1 MKGIMKKNLILVL
14 IIFIFNFNSF
24 AGVELVGTTSSNFIK
39 IPPFA
44 RAVGMGE
51 AFAAISDGTYG
62 LYYNPAGIS
71 SVLGFEVQLTHI
83 SWFQGIN
90 YEFFSIV
97 TPPPF
102 FEIGKL
108 GIAFAWFQ
116 VDEMDKTSELPS
128 YEPSDLETTDFD
140 LYKLYKF
147 SPYDYSIIL
156 GYGAEIQENLTAGI
170 SLKYTSENIDKTSGS
185 NITADAGFIYKMDL
199 NQHLL
204 RLGLTLSNLGPEL
217 KMDKIGFEPPK
228 ILKIG
233 ISDQFNLFS
242 NKLLLA
248 SQIIL
253 QVDYDSLYSFGLEYW
268 IQNLIALR
276 AGYKLGAFNHPT
288 FGAGVRYNN
297 IQFDYAFVKYDELG
311 DTHRFSALYS
321 WGTPPI
327 KLKVNPYVFSPNN
340 DSFLDN
346 TSFFPLLKA
355 KEKVIS
361 MKINIFDTNGKNI
374 LAKIPVTQTSAKEI
388 KWNGVVSG
396 IVLPDGVYQASLE
409 TTYET
414 GVSES
419 EKIPVEIDNT
429 PPEMSITAEPKLLK
443 PGKKESLIIP
453 ATFTFYANDKNK
465 VSKWQFVIWDNN
477 KKVFYSTGGNGEP
490 PLSLI
495 WDGKGNSGEYVETG
509 QIYYY
514 SLITTDSVGNK
525 AQTPPQSQ
533 VVLLKEIK
541 LTYSSDAL
549 FDLGLADVKISAY
562 SILKEMKKTINK
574 YPDSEIVVAGH
585 TDNLQPAGIRY
596 KDNFELSKA
605 RADAVKFFMVNLLNI
620 NEKRIKTEGYAD
632 TKPIASNDTE
642 EGRAKNRRVEII
654 IKSTIYK

>member
-1 MKGIMKKNLILVL
+1 MKK
-14 IIFIFNFNSF
+14 IIITITFMTIYLNIFS
-24 AGVELVGTTSSNFIK
+24 GVELVGTTSSNFIK

-51 AFAAISDGTYG
+51 AFTAISDGTYG

-71 SVLGFEVQLTHI
+71 SVLGFEVQLTHL

-90 YEFFSIV
+90 YEFFSII
-97 TPPPF
+97 TPMPF
-102 FEIGKL
+102 IEIGKL

-128 YEPSDLETTDFD
+128 YDPGDLATTDFN

-147 SPYDYSIIL
+147 SPYDYSVIL
-156 GYGAEIQENLTAGI
+156 GYGLEIQENLTGGVSI
-170 SLKYTSENIDKTSGS
+170 KYTAENIDKATGS
-185 NITADAGFIYKMDL
+185 NITADAGFIYRIDL
-199 NQHLL
+199 NDHLL
-204 RLGLTLSNLGPEL
+204 RLGLNLSNLGPEL

-248 SQIIL
+248 SQIVL
-253 QVDYDSLYSFGLEYW
+253 QVDYDNLYNFGLEYW
-268 IQNLIALR
+268 IQNIIALR

-288 FGAGVRYNN
+288 FGAGLRYNN
-297 IQFDYAFVKYDELG
+297 IEFNYAFVKYDELG
-311 DTHRFSALYS
+311 DTHRMSALYS
-321 WGTPPI
+321 WGTPPV
-327 KLKVNPYVFSPNN
+327 KLKVNPPVFSPNN
-340 DSFLDN
+340 DLFLDS
-346 TSFFPLLKA
+346 TSFIPVIKS
-355 KEKVIS
+355 KEKINS
-361 MKINIFDTNGKNI
+361 MKLNIFDTEGKNL
-374 LAKIPVTQTSAKEI
+374 LAKLNATGSAKEI
-388 KWNGVVSG
+388 KWDGTSDG
-396 IVLPDGVYQASLE
+396 LILPDGVYQASLE
-409 TTYET
+409 TIYET
-414 GVSES
+414 GISES
-419 EKIPVEIDNT
+419 NKITIEIDNT
-429 PPEMSITAEPKLLK
+429 PPEMRIDAEPKLLK
-443 PGKKESLIIP
+443 PGQKEALIIP
-453 ATFTFYANDKNK
+453 ATFTFYAADRNQ
-465 VSKWQFVIWDNN
+465 VAKWQFVIWDAN
-477 KKVFYSTGGNGEP
+477 KKIYYSTGGNGEP

-495 WDGKGNSGEYVETG
+495 WDGKSNAGEYIETG

-525 AQTPPQSQ
+525 AQTKPQSQ

-574 YPDSEIVVAGH
+574 HPDSEIVIAGH
-585 TDNLQPAGIRY
+585 TDNLQPMGIKY

-632 TKPIASNDTE
+632 TKPIASNDTP

>member
-1 MKGIMKKNLILVL
+1 MKKINIAFVL
-14 IIFIFNFNSF
+14 LMFYFNSF

-62 LYYNPAGIS
+62 LYYNPAGLS

-97 TPPPF
+97 TPMPF
-102 FEIGKL
+102 IEIGKL
-108 GIAFAWFQ
+108 GLAFAWFQ
-116 VDEMDKTSELPS
+116 IDEMDKTSELPS
-128 YEPSDLETTDFD
+128 YDHSDLATTDFD
-140 LYKLYKF
+140 LYKIYKF
-147 SPYDYSIIL
+147 SPYNYSVIL
-156 GYGAEIQENLTAGI
+156 GYGLEIQENLTGGI
-170 SLKYTSENIDKTSGS
+170 SIKYTAENIDKSTGA
-185 NITADAGFIYKMDL
+185 NITADTGFIYKLELKD
-199 NQHLL
+199 HLL
-204 RLGLTLSNLGPEL
+204 RLGLNLSNLGPEL

-248 SQIIL
+248 SQIIM
-253 QVDYDSLYSFGLEYW
+253 QVDYDNLYSFGLEYW
-268 IQNLIALR
+268 IQNLVALR

-288 FGAGVRYNN
+288 FGAGIRYNN
-297 IQFDYAFVKYDELG
+297 IEFDYAFVKYDELG

-321 WGTPPI
+321 WGTPPV
-327 KLKVNPYVFSPNN
+327 KLKVNPPVFSPNN
-340 DSFLDN
+340 DLFLDN
-346 TSFFPLLKA
+346 TSFIPVIKS
-355 KEKVIS
+355 KEKINS
-361 MKINIFDTNGKNI
+361 MKINIFDAEGKNI
-374 LAKIPVTQTSAKEI
+374 LAKLTVASGSAREI
-388 KWNGVVSG
+388 KWDGVSDG
-396 IVLPDGVYQASLE
+396 LVLPDNVYLASLE
-409 TTYET
+409 TSYET
-414 GVSES
+414 GISES
-419 EKIPVEIDNT
+419 NKISVEIDNT
-429 PPEMSITAEPKLLK
+429 PPEMRIDAEPKLLK
-443 PGKKESLIIP
+443 PGQKEALLIP
-453 ATFTFYANDKNK
+453 ATFTLYAADRNK
-465 VSKWQFVIWDNN
+465 VAKWQFVIWDSN

-495 WDGKGNSGEYVETG
+495 WDGKGNTGEYVETG

-514 SLITTDSVGNK
+514 SLATTDSVGNK
-525 AQTPPQSQ
+525 AQTKPQSQ

-574 YPDSEIVVAGH
+574 YPDSEILVAGH
-585 TDNLQPAGIRY
+585 TDNLQPVGIRY
-596 KDNFELSKA
+596 KNNLELSKA

-620 NEKRIKTEGYAD
+620 SEKRIKTEGFAD
-632 TKPIASNDTE
+632 TKPIATNDNE
-642 EGRAKNRRVEII
+642 EGRSKNRRVEII